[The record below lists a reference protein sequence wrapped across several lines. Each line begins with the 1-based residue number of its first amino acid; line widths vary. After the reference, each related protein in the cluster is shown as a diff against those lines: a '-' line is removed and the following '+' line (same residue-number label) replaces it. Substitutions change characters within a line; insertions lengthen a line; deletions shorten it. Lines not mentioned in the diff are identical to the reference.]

1 MDLEEFTRTAQL
13 KEELLVAIEK
23 EMASKNISQGEVAR
37 RIGALRRNINQI
49 MGRKKNVTLD
59 FLVKMAESIDLDV
72 QMKIKR
78 SRD

>member
-1 MDLEEFTRTAQL
+1 MEEFTRTAQL